1 MRRTLS
7 PRPRL
12 NPCYNGIKMKELHG
26 IICPVCVFCLNPCYN
41 GIKMKAKNDLERFEK
56 VAVLILVIME

>member
-41 GIKMKAKNDLERFEK
+41 GIKMKGSSHRVMRRITL
-56 VAVLILVIME
+56 VLILVIME